1 MARSNNSRRKGKQEP
16 KAPKKMDR
24 KDNRSQWRVDCAVLG
39 HHVEYDLEQERY
51 EKKYVPLS
59 PAHAAKPCEVYR
71 CISIGDFRAAMRIL
85 EDPCIESEE
94 KKHLAV
100 TYKCST
106 YRTTVTHEAIRCGA
120 PYELVELLVFIGG
133 KDVVTT
139 KDSNGYNPIHLACK
153 RGANPDVVAAL
164 SEVGG
169 KDALNAKDN
178 YGELPIHKA
187 SSVKGASTEVVKTL
201 LKFGGHDMLGCK
213 NKDGMLAVHSSV
225 YFFNTNLEVCKIL
238 VTKGLHHGVGGEEGL
253 GGLNVEYTDLNG
265 KRKTTM
271 KKLRQTKILDCL
283 LEKVKDEVPIKH
295 GTNAAEAGA
304 KHGLK
309 WQDGMKELV
318 EATDRDAVKI
328 GLITFA
334 ASGEKIDL
342 TTIYELSKRHAGLF
356 EYATKNGI
364 LSTEKIRKRITGY
377 PMCANAV
384 RNC

>member
-1 MARSNNSRRKGKQEP
+1 MARSNNSRQRKQKP

-24 KDNRSQWRVDCAVLG
+24 KDNRVQWRVDCAVLG
-39 HHVEYDLEQERY
+39 HDVEDDIEQERY
-51 EKKYVPLS
+51 EKKYVLPS
-59 PAHAAKPCEVYR
+59 PAHAAEPSEVYR
-71 CISIGDFRAAMRIL
+71 CISVGDFRAAMRIL
-85 EDPCIESEE
+85 KDPCIESEE

-100 TYKCST
+100 SYKCST
-106 YRTTVTHEAIRCGA
+106 NRTTVTHEAIRCGA

-139 KDSNGYNPIHLACK
+139 KDSNGYNPVHLACK

-169 KDALNAKDN
+169 KDALNEKDN

-187 SSVKGASTEVVKTL
+187 SSAKGASTEVVKTL
-201 LKFGGHDMLGCK
+201 LKYGGRDMLGCK
-213 NKDGMLAVHSSV
+213 NKDDMLPVHSSV
-225 YFFNTNLEVCKIL
+225 YFFNTNLEVCKVLIRE
-238 VTKGLHHGVGGEEGL
+238 GLHHGVGGEGGL

-265 KRKTTM
+265 KKKTTI

-283 LEKVKDEVPIKH
+283 LEKIKDEVSEKH
-295 GTNAAEAGA
+295 GTNVAEAGA

-309 WQDGMKELV
+309 WQDGMEELV
-318 EATDRDAVKI
+318 EATDRDAIEI
-328 GLITFA
+328 GLITLA

-356 EYATKNGI
+356 DFATKNGI
-364 LSTEKIRKRITGY
+364 LSTEKVSKRITGCST
-377 PMCANAV
+377 CANAV
-384 RNC
+384 HNS